1 MTQTQTHKAIKK
13 IGGLNA
19 GLILYLSLISSY
31 TLLENIHT
39 SPPNLPHDLLVHTSK
54 PVVGRVGWSVYTS
67 ESESESSL
75 LAKYISTY
83 KEFFLGL
90 IALNVLKLKNM
101 HATV

>member
-1 MTQTQTHKAIKK
+1 MARNVKLVQWFIH
-13 IGGLNA
+13 
-19 GLILYLSLISSY
+19 
-31 TLLENIHT
+31 LL
-39 SPPNLPHDLLVHTSK
+39 
-54 PVVGRVGWSVYTS
+54 
-67 ESESESSL
+67 SESESSL

>member
-1 MTQTQTHKAIKK
+1 MYVSQ
-13 IGGLNA
+13 N
-19 GLILYLSLISSY
+19 
-31 TLLENIHT
+31 
-39 SPPNLPHDLLVHTSK
+39 SK
-54 PVVGRVGWSVYTS
+54 EY
-67 ESESESSL
+67 SESESSL